1 MAKIKLW
8 EGSVD
13 ELDGC
18 YSKII
23 ALMECVHN
31 LDGNYDV
38 GEVLQVA
45 KVLQDFTINDMDA
58 IDQLNIDIYDDDDDF
73 IDDDDDEVF

>member
-1 MAKIKLW
+1 MAKVEIW

-13 ELDGC
+13 DLENGC

-31 LDGNYDV
+31 LDGNYDES
-38 GEVLQVA
+38 EVLQVA
-45 KVLQDFTINDMDA
+45 KELQNFTINDMES
-58 IDQLNIDIYDDDDDF
+58 IDKLNIDI
-73 IDDDDDEVF
+73 IDDMYVIPIMVSE